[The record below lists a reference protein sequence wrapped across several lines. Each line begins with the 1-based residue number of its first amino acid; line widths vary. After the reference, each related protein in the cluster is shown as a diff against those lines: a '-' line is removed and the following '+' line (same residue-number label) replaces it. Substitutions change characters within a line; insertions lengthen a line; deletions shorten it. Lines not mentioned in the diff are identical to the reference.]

1 MIQNNV
7 MLKTISKVSKYTSE
21 DKKLINLTF
30 KIINDKIYI
39 CKIYLVNN
47 KIYFFVMINKK
58 QKIRLEHTEK
68 IEDWKL
74 VNTNGKQIHEF
85 LMENTHI

>member
-1 MIQNNV
+1 

-47 KIYFFVMINKK
+47 KTYFFVMINKK
-58 QKIRLEHTEK
+58 
-68 IEDWKL
+68 
-74 VNTNGKQIHEF
+74 
-85 LMENTHI
+85 